1 MTNKDIFKETFP
13 LQYQEGGEHYK
24 NLILIV
30 EKTN

>member
-24 NLILIV
+24 NLIY
-30 EKTN
+30 KG